1 MTQRRYLDQRLRLHH
16 FRAVDAI
23 EARRSLLKAAAA
35 LGVTQ
40 PALTKTLR
48 EIEDILGLRI
58 FDRHSRGVRPT
69 EAGLVFVDS
78 ARRMLAELKR
88 LDDRLDHVSTPTGG
102 TVALGVL
109 PVAAAGILPGVLTR
123 LKGLEPD
130 IKVRLEQ
137 GRTEDLL
144 PLLASGEIDLIVGR
158 LYEPPIPDAFAR
170 EALWTEPLSIVA
182 RAQHPI
188 FTLESVDVDHLRH
201 YDLVLPTITQRVGQ
215 EIESL
220 LARLGLEPAPSM
232 RSSSHGF
239 IREMLHGAD
248 VLSVMPRLMM
258 VGDLLRGTLRIVPLP
273 IAAPERPAGLI
284 LARDRAL
291 PQAGRA
297 FVTGLRAYVRELER
311 HGVAAITNG
320 DSERRSGDRTR
331 PPARRK

>member
-1 MTQRRYLDQRLRLHH
+1 MTSRRYLDQRLRLHH

-23 EARRSLLKAAAA
+23 ETRRSLLKAAAA
-35 LGVTQ
+35 LGITQ
-40 PALTKTLR
+40 PALTKTLH
-48 EIEDILGLRI
+48 EIEDILQLRV

-69 EAGLVFVDS
+69 EAGLVFVES
-78 ARRMLAELKR
+78 ARRMLAELRR
-88 LDDRLDHVSTPTGG
+88 LDDRLDQFSAPNSG

-109 PVAAAGILPGVLTR
+109 PVAAAGVLPGVLTR
-123 LKGLEPD
+123 LKALKPD
-130 IKVRLEQ
+130 IRVRLEQ

-158 LYEPPIPDAFAR
+158 LYEPPVPDAFAR
-170 EALWTEPLSIVA
+170 EALWTEPISILA
-182 RAQHPI
+182 RARHPV
-188 FTLESVDVDHLRH
+188 FALEAVDIDHLRL
-201 YDLVLPTITQRVGQ
+201 YDLVLPTVTQRVGQ
-215 EIESL
+215 EIEGL
-220 LARLGLEPAPSM
+220 LASLGLEPGSSF

-297 FVTGLRAYVRELER
+297 FVECLRAYVRELEL
-311 HGVAAITNG
+311 HGFAAITVG
-320 DSERRSGDRTR
+320 DSER
-331 PPARRK
+331 